1 MTVNDDGNAITFTPK
16 EDEIDATT
24 SDYGSSYV
32 DGKLKFKFKWSLDV
46 SKLIEKYGIAEAD
59 TSRRLTV
66 MLKNEGETIVS
77 TASGIVNI
85 SDKPLVAPGI
95 ETSLDDIKDWTNVE
109 SVSVNK
115 FIANNTTTVD
125 KYKYKLEG
133 AKNVEETEKAP
144 SEIESPI
151 VTITE
156 EGITKITV
164 YFTEKRGTPRTSPVG
179 TFEVKIDRTS
189 PKITIN
195 ENKQGDYVKSI
206 TLNVEDPTD
215 KASDNNVSGISES
228 KYFMSTQNIEK
239 QTLTN
244 KIFSDNNAKG
254 FNNNDNI
261 NLSNLSSGPYY
272 LYIMSKDKAGNVTY
286 EKSEHTYVVDKVD
299 PEITITPNE
308 NSAYKN
314 DVQIKVKVV
323 DELSKV
329 NKDSIKY
336 LWKEVQQT
344 PNDEDFSMKPAD
356 ISDIENGYEFTVP
369 VLENIDTKYY
379 LYIYAEDNAGNKVKK
394 SSEAYYIDNVKPTIT
409 LSIDGNT
416 LYKSRYTVY
425 IKAEDKNGL
434 NVDKLKYFWDT
445 ATHELEGIDEQL
457 FKNTFTN
464 GYAVTTD
471 SLKEDGKYYLYVLA
485 YDKAGN
491 KATYKSQ
498 DPFYID
504 KNAPTVSFEP
514 NGNSEDLKNI
524 LESVNV
530 TIEDTS
536 SVSNKKYKWVDN
548 SYYTPTDEEMEKLD
562 GDSVKLPTADGEYYL
577 WVYAS
582 DTLGMCAK
590 VKSEKFIIDKTAPSA
605 PTILAKKSNFEVSN
619 GSTIKPDVELEI
631 KPGVDSRADAKV
643 TLVDVVITRDTSN
656 TIPFT
661 GDKIT
666 LNENGLYKITAK
678 CEDDAGNKSEEVTLE
693 FTIDENAL
701 DIPKIELK
709 GADDD
714 SIIEDNAI
722 VNKDVKIEVSE
733 IEGQTTEII
742 ILDLDDGENDV
753 TSNFKTDKGIVINKS
768 GYYKITFKI
777 SKDTQHTEIEMHI
790 TIDIENPVA
799 KDKEYSIDYNQSFSD
814 FFEATDNRGIKEY
827 QVVKEPE
834 NGEITLDDSVAGKF
848 TYTPKAN
855 YYGTD
860 TVIYK
865 VIDEA
870 GNVSNE
876 ATITITIRKVLEESD
891 IIDAGSKK
899 ITMKKNQKYTSSAL
913 PLIDKNGDVLEYII
927 FDDAKNGVVEFDAQ
941 TGILTYTPNKDY
953 IGVDSFELAVTNKKE
968 TIYIS
973 LGVVIEDIS
982 SGGNHGGGTTTK
994 KYKITVEASVGG
1006 TISPNTVSV
1015 EKGLSQTFKIIP
1027 DEGYEIEDV
1036 LVDGESVGA
1045 VNEYIFND
1053 VTENHTIEA
1062 KFKKIEVSEPKV
1074 EYDDVPQTSWYSE
1087 AIDFVTRNNLMNGTG
1102 NGKFDPELS
1111 ITRGMLVTVL
1121 YRLSGATV
1129 TELSTFDDVASD
1141 SYYSNAIAWAEKNGI
1156 VNGIGN
1162 NLFDPDREIKRE
1174 EMAIIF
1180 ARYIK
1185 NMGVEIVEE
1194 NDDLVYADE
1203 GEISDYARDAVHE
1216 MRKAGLMNGKNENS
1230 FDPVGSATR
1239 GEAATIL
1246 MRFVQKISK

>member
-471 SLKEDGKYYLYVLA
+471 NLKEDGQYYLYVLA

-491 KATYKSQ
+491 KATYRSQ
-498 DPFYID
+498 NPFYID
-504 KNAPTVSFEP
+504 RNAPTITFEP
-514 NGNSEDLKNI
+514 NGNSEDLKKN
-524 LESVNV
+524 LESVKV
-530 TIEDTS
+530 TIGDTS
-536 SVSNKKYKWVDN
+536 SVSVKKFKWVDN
-548 SYYTPTDEEMEKLD
+548 SYYTPTDGEMEDID

-582 DTLGMCAK
+582 DTVGMHAK
-590 VKSEKFIIDKTAPSA
+590 AKSEKFIVDNTKPSA
-605 PTILAKKSNFEVSN
+605 PTIIAKESNVEVSN
-619 GSTIKPDVELEI
+619 GSTV
-631 KPGVDSRADAKV
+631 KPGVTLEVIPGKDNRADSIV
-643 TLVDVVITRDTSN
+643 SLNVRITKNSTDEIT
-656 TIPFT
+656 FKD
-661 GDKIT
+661 GMT
-666 LNENGLYKITAK
+666 LNDKGSYEITAK
-678 CEDDAGNKSEEVTLE
+678 CEDDAGNSSDEAILK
-693 FTIDENAL
+693 FTIDENAPA
-701 DIPKIELK
+701 IPKIELK
-709 GADDD
+709 GADDNLP
-714 SIIEDNAI
+714 IEDNDT
-722 VNKDVKIEVSE
+722 VNKDVKVEVSE
-733 IEGQTTEII
+733 IEGQTTKIA
-742 ILDLDDGENDV
+742 ILDLDDGEEDV
-753 TSNFKTDKGIVINKS
+753 TKKFETDEGIIINEP
-768 GYYKITFKI
+768 GYYKITFVL
-777 SKDTQHTEIEMHI
+777 SKGDNNSTEFEMHI
-790 TIDIENPVA
+790 TIDTENPIA
-799 KDKEYSIDYNQSFSD
+799 EGEEYTIDDNQSFTD
-814 FFEATDNRGIKEY
+814 FLKAADDRGIEKY
-827 QVVKEPE
+827 QIIKEPE
-834 NGEITLDDSVAGKF
+834 NGEIILNEVTGEF
-848 TYTPKAN
+848 TYTPSEN

-860 TVIYK
+860 TIIFE
-865 VIDEA
+865 VIDKA
-870 GNVSNE
+870 DNKSNE
-876 ATITITIRKVLEESD
+876 ATITITMRKILEESD
-891 IIDAGSKK
+891 IIDASSKK
-899 ITMKKNQKYTSSAL
+899 ITIKKNQKYTSSAL
-913 PLIDKNGDVLEYII
+913 PLKDKNGDALEYII
-927 FDDAKNGVVEFDAQ
+927 FDNPQNGHLEFNEQ
-941 TGILTYTPNKDY
+941 TGIFIYTPNVNY
-953 IGVDSFELAVTNKKE
+953 VGVDTFEIRVTNNIE
-968 TIYIS
+968 TIDILY
-973 LGVVIEDIS
+973 GVIIEDNASNGNSGS
-982 SGGNHGGGTTTK
+982 SGSHSGGGRRRWK
-994 KYKITVEASVGG
+994 
-1006 TISPNTVSV
+1006 
-1015 EKGLSQTFKIIP
+1015 
-1027 DEGYEIEDV
+1027 
-1036 LVDGESVGA
+1036 
-1045 VNEYIFND
+1045 FN
-1053 VTENHTIEA
+1053 
-1062 KFKKIEVSEPKV
+1062 
-1074 EYDDVPQTSWYSE
+1074 
-1087 AIDFVTRNNLMNGTG
+1087 R
-1102 NGKFDPELS
+1102 
-1111 ITRGMLVTVL
+1111 
-1121 YRLSGATV
+1121 
-1129 TELSTFDDVASD
+1129 
-1141 SYYSNAIAWAEKNGI
+1141 
-1156 VNGIGN
+1156 
-1162 NLFDPDREIKRE
+1162 
-1174 EMAIIF
+1174 
-1180 ARYIK
+1180 
-1185 NMGVEIVEE
+1185 
-1194 NDDLVYADE
+1194 
-1203 GEISDYARDAVHE
+1203 
-1216 MRKAGLMNGKNENS
+1216 
-1230 FDPVGSATR
+1230 
-1239 GEAATIL
+1239 
-1246 MRFVQKISK
+1246 